1 MYAIVAALALYA
13 LAVYSPARMAPL
25 RGYGRIGQ
33 AQLRALEAARQDPNR
48 PVLVIAQGEHHWRD
62 LATLMAV
69 TGPFRDTEIVL
80 ARDTDRSREAILRAQ
95 FPDREVIY
103 LIGGAFTHDPAAP

>member
-1 MYAIVAALALYA
+1 
-13 LAVYSPARMAPL
+13 
-25 RGYGRIGQ
+25 
-33 AQLRALEAARQDPNR
+33 
-48 PVLVIAQGEHHWRD
+48 
-62 LATLMAV
+62 V